1 MTKYIT
7 QEQVVTIA
15 PIYLSEH
22 GPYAKED
29 LTNLCSA
36 AIQSYIDQQAKELPE
51 LPEPNVPEGDWFE
64 RDCYIKSYAQAYGQ
78 QCAAHAREKALEEVS
93 DAINDLSYD
102 ASRLDC
108 RIAIEA
114 LKKAR

>member
-36 AIQSYIDQQAKELPE
+36 AIQSYIDQQAKELPV
-51 LPEPNVPEGDWFE
+51 LPEPCLKGIGWSQGYFD
-64 RDCYIKSYAQAYGQ
+64 KAQLQAYGQ